1 MQKLRQRISYLQGLA
16 EGMNVGASSRE
27 GRLLTEMLQVLGD
40 MADSIDTLKA
50 EQERLDEIVE
60 SMDDD
65 LFQLE
70 QDMYEDDEEED
81 DDDDDIV
88 EIACPSCHE
97 NITFDAELLD
107 DDDYLEVTC
116 PSCRQVIFIQ
126 EGDEDMEERIIAGA
140 GEECHCDCDEG
151 AHHPQTH

>member
-16 EGMNVGASSRE
+16 EGMNVGTSSRE

-40 MADSIDTLKA
+40 MADSIDTVKA

-70 QDMYEDDEEED
+70 QDIYEDDDE
-81 DDDDDIV
+81 DDDDIV
-88 EIACPSCHE
+88 EIACPSCQE
-97 NITFDAELLD
+97 NVSFDAKLLD

-116 PSCRQVIFIQ
+116 PSCRQGVFIR
-126 EGDEDMEERIIAGA
+126 EGDED
-140 GEECHCDCDEG
+140 GEEQIVMGEEAERDGDCGDAACHR
-151 AHHPQTH
+151 HTH

>member
-40 MADSIDTLKA
+40 MADTIDTLKA

-70 QDMYEDDEEED
+70 QDIYED
-81 DDDDDIV
+81 DDDEDDEDIV
-88 EIACPSCHE
+88 EIACPSCQE
-97 NITFDAELLD
+97 NVCFDAELLD

-116 PSCRQVIFIQ
+116 PSCRQVIFVQ
-126 EGDEDMEERIIAGA
+126 EGDEDMEERILTG
-140 GEECHCDCDEG
+140 GEEECGCDCDDA
-151 AHHPQTH
+151 AHHPHTH